1 MASTSVTALK
11 RGQAIKNNG
20 DVCVVV
26 ENKHHTPPNMA
37 ASVMTTVKSIATGK
51 VSHIRY
57 NTGEKV
63 DTIPLF
69 TKKMEFSYMDGED
82 WVFSD
87 PETYEMVNVTPD
99 VVGDAK
105 DFIVPNAEVSMTFV
119 EERAVLLEVPP
130 SVILEVTDA
139 PEGVKGDSA
148 NNVQKPITLET
159 GITIQAPLFIKTGE
173 RIKVDTRTA
182 KYMERA

>member
-1 MASTSVTALK
+1 MASLSVTALK
-11 RGQAIKNNG
+11 RGMAIVNKG

-37 ASVMTTVKSIATGK
+37 ASVMTTVRSIASGKLTYLRFSTGDK
-51 VSHIRY
+51 A
-57 NTGEKV
+57 E
-63 DTIPLF
+63 TIPLF
-69 TKKMEFSYMDGED
+69 TRKMEFSYMEGED
-82 WVFSD
+82 WVFVD
-87 PETYEMVNVTPD
+87 PQNYEMVTVMPD
-99 VVGDAK
+99 IVAEAK
-105 DFIVPNAEVSMTFV
+105 NFIIPNAEVAITFV
-119 EERAVLLEVPP
+119 EERAVMLEVPA

-139 PEGVKGDSA
+139 PEGVRGDSA

-173 RIKVDTRTA
+173 KIKVDTRTS